1 MASLAIVS
9 CQEQAIPHPS
19 DPYLPFS
26 PVRLSVQVVC
36 LELKTGASAQPSSIR
51 VTHQDSAGHGLASI
65 GRIPAAWTGHL
76 TRPLCVCVT
85 EVPSS
90 AGRRLSFF
98 TPKYQRVRNLS
109 NLSVGLTCFAE
120 LNFQVSFGAD
130 GTSSGLRC
138 RCPPTET

>member
-9 CQEQAIPHPS
+9 CQEQAIPRPS

-26 PVRLSVQVVC
+26 PVRLSVQVAC
-36 LELKTGASAQPSSIR
+36 LELKTGASAQPSSILEA
-51 VTHQDSAGHGLASI
+51 HQDSAGHGLASI
-65 GRIPAAWTGHL
+65 KRIPAAWTGHL
-76 TRPLCVCVT
+76 TRPLCVFVT

-90 AGRRLSFF
+90 TGRRLSFF

-109 NLSVGLTCFAE
+109 NLSVGLTCFAV
-120 LNFQVSFGAD
+120 LNCLVSFGAD

-138 RCPPTET
+138 RRPPTET